1 MKSKAVIKDTRHAC
15 LPFGGSAPRMLNGE
29 HPTGNHH
36 TGLSIGNRLASR
48 RSAKWRTG
56 ATMGAISLFFILT
69 TAVINNTVAQTPG
82 KIHATGQVLL
92 PNGWKLSPAGRALP
106 LGDLPLNMQ
115 VSASGRLLAVTNNGE
130 STQSVQ
136 LIDPKTE
143 KQLDERIV
151 GKSWYGLAFS
161 HDETRLYASGGN
173 DNWIMAFHI
182 ENNRIGRADTIK
194 LAPRPWPKNKV
205 CPTGIAVNKAN
216 TRLYTVTKEDSALY
230 IVDPNARRT
239 IKRVKL
245 AAEAYSCV
253 LSPDE
258 KMLYI
263 SIWGG
268 GAVTCYNTL
277 TGEMNNIT
285 AGSHPN
291 ELLLNKK
298 GSLLF
303 AANADDNSVSV
314 INTATRKTVEVISTA
329 LYPTRLT
336 GSTTNG
342 LALSPNEKTLYIAN
356 ADNNC
361 LAVFDVSKPGSSH
374 SLGFIP
380 VGWYPT
386 NVKTLGGKII
396 VANGKGFTS
405 MANPNG
411 PKPVKK
417 ADNSGYRSGAG
428 NTKEQYIGGL
438 FWGTLSFITV
448 PQAAQLKAYTKQVYA
463 NTPFNNKVT
472 AVAAGMEGNPIPR
485 TRGGKSPIK
494 YVFYIIKE
502 NRTYD
507 QVMGDAAGGNGDTSL
522 CIFGN
527 KVTPNEHAIA
537 GEFVL
542 LDNFYVDAEVSADG
556 HNWSTAA
563 YATDFIEKT
572 WPTSYGGRGGNYD
585 SEGERDAGNPRDG
598 YIWDYCKRAGVSYR
612 TYGEFAEYNR
622 VNIKSL
628 KGHSCTRSPGF
639 DLSIKDVKREA
650 IWEHD
655 FDSLLAIHAV
665 PRFNSVRLSD
675 DHTSGQRKGAISP
688 IAAVADNDQSVGM
701 MLEHLSKSSIWK
713 ESVVFILED
722 DAQNGSD
729 HVDAHRSPV
738 FVAGPWVKRNAVI
751 HKMYSTSGVLR
762 TIELILGLP
771 PMSQYDAAAL
781 PLFECFTN
789 KPDLTPYRL
798 KAARVNLGQRNI
810 AVNESSRRSQS
821 FNLAK
826 EDAVPDLILNEVI
839 WKSVKGETSAMPAP
853 KHSAFVILE
862 KKKKDDDD

>member
-1 MKSKAVIKDTRHAC
+1 MKLKLILCIASAIITIK
-15 LPFGGSAPRMLNGE
+15 S
-29 HPTGNHH
+29 
-36 TGLSIGNRLASR
+36 
-48 RSAKWRTG
+48 
-56 ATMGAISLFFILT
+56 
-69 TAVINNTVAQTPG
+69 VAQTPG
-82 KIHATGQVLL
+82 KIAQTNQVLL
-92 PNGWKLSPAGRALP
+92 PNGWKLSPAGYTSLP

-115 VSASGRLLAVTNNGE
+115 ISASGKLMAVTNNGQ

-143 KQLDERIV
+143 KQLDERVV

-161 HDETRLYASGGN
+161 HDEKRLYASGGN

-182 ENNRIGRADTIK
+182 DENKIGKADTIK
-194 LAPRPWPKNKV
+194 LGRPWPKNKI

-230 IVDPNARRT
+230 IIDPANL
-239 IKRVKL
+239 KVLSHVKL
-245 AAEAYSCV
+245 AAEAYSCI

-258 KMLYI
+258 KILYI

-268 GAVTCYNTL
+268 SEITCYNTV
-277 TGEMNNIT
+277 TGTMSSIP

-291 ELLLNKK
+291 ELLLNKN
-298 GSLLF
+298 GSILYV
-303 AANADDNSVSV
+303 ANANDNSVSV
-314 INTATRKTVEVISTA
+314 INTLTQKTTEVISTV
-329 LYPTRLT
+329 LYPTSLT

-342 LALSPNEKTLYIAN
+342 LALSPDGKTLYIAN

-361 LAVFDVSKPGSSH
+361 LAVFDVSKTGNSQSR
-374 SLGFIP
+374 GFIP

-386 NVKTLGGKII
+386 VVKTLGNKIM

-405 MANPNG
+405 MANPQG
-411 PKPVKK
+411 PQPIKK
-417 ADNSGYRSGAG
+417 ADNSGYQKGAV
-428 NTKEQYIGGL
+428 NSKEQYIGGL
-438 FWGTLSFITV
+438 FKGTLSFITA
-448 PQAAQLKAYTKQVYA
+448 PQPEQLKVYTRQVYA
-463 NTPFNNKVT
+463 NTPFNDKKT
-472 AVAAGMEGNPIPR
+472 ILAAGEDGNPIPR
-485 TRGGKSPIK
+485 RVGDKSPIK
-494 YVFYIIKE
+494 HVFYIIKE

-507 QVMGDAAGGNGDTSL
+507 QVLGDMPQGNGDTSL

-527 KVTPNEHAIA
+527 HVTPNHHAIA
-537 GEFVL
+537 SNFVL

-585 SEGERDAGNPRDG
+585 SEGTRRAGDPRDG

-612 TYGEFAEYNR
+612 TYGEFADDYKP
-622 VNIKSL
+622 NIKSL
-628 KGHSCTRSPGF
+628 EGHYCVKSPSF
-639 DLSIKDVKREA
+639 DLNIKDITREA

-655 FDSLLAIHAV
+655 FDSLVNINAV
-665 PRFNSVRLSD
+665 PQLSTIRISN
-675 DHTSGQRKGAISP
+675 DHTSGQHRGAISP
-688 IAAVADNDQSVGM
+688 IAAVGDNDLAIGRF
-701 MLEHLSKSSIWK
+701 LEHLSKSPIWK

-722 DAQNGSD
+722 DAQNGPD

-738 FVAGPWVKRNAVI
+738 FVAGAYVKRNAVI
-751 HKMYSTSGVLR
+751 HDMYSTSGVLR

-781 PLFECFTN
+781 PLYNCFSNT
-789 KPDLTPYRL
+789 PDLSPYVAEPAQVDL
-798 KAARVNLGQRNI
+798 EQRNV
-810 AVNESSRRSQS
+810 AVNESSRKSAS

-839 WKSVKGETSAMPAP
+839 WKYVKGENATLPAP
-853 KHSAFVILE
+853 KRSAFVMLE